1 MTEHELRTEGPVRY
15 PGGKDGWFR
24 TYCICNPD
32 RLWWGA
38 TEAQSRKP
46 GREHKRAKENVVEIE
61 AAVEAVPAAEWRARV
76 LQWLTGPYAYTERP
90 DLAERLT
97 EGEFVALTYRELSDI
112 VDTVRHNSKQR

>member
-61 AAVEAVPAAEWRARV
+61 AKRLARDYREMV
-76 LQWLTGPYAYTERP
+76 TWWLDSPSMHSKRP
-90 DLAERLT
+90 DLVTKLRK
-97 EGEFVALTYRELSDI
+97 GEEVTLSYEDLYWI
-112 VDTVRHNSKQR
+112 TATVRVNSTPR